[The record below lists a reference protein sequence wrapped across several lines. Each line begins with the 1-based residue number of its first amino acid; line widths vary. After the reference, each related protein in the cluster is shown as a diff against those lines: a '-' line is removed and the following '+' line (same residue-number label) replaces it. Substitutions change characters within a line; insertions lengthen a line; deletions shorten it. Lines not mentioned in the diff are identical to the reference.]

1 MPFTLSH
8 AAAALPFRRINPIWP
23 ALVIGTF
30 APDLQYFIWISDEDR
45 SGHHF
50 PQLLVLTL
58 PLALIALWIF
68 EWIVKGPSTELLPS
82 AVQQRLQDKMEPLSF
97 WGWKRLGSILL
108 WICIGIATH
117 LFWDQFTHPKTW
129 MTNHIALLSCKLP
142 LPFLHPM
149 AAWKILQHASTVLGF
164 LVLCVWFAIWYYRT
178 PPLPRSGRPEF
189 PASVKVTVVFA
200 FTTIAIFAG
209 HWLAMFKLADRDLPV
224 NPLFVVATIFEAIT
238 LVLCL
243 ELVIFGL
250 AVVISARLRRLSM
263 AQPEKHGS

>member
-1 MPFTLSH
+1 L
-8 AAAALPFRRINPIWP
+8 
-23 ALVIGTF
+23 
-30 APDLQYFIWISDEDR
+30 
-45 SGHHF
+45 
-50 PQLLVLTL
+50 
-58 PLALIALWIF
+58 
-68 EWIVKGPSTELLPS
+68 
-82 AVQQRLQDKMEPLSF
+82 
-97 WGWKRLGSILL
+97 
-108 WICIGIATH
+108 
-117 LFWDQFTHPKTW
+117 
-129 MTNHIALLSCKLP
+129 
-142 LPFLHPM
+142 
-149 AAWKILQHASTVLGF
+149 
-164 LVLCVWFAIWYYRT
+164 YYRT